1 MLQTKADIF
10 AICCCTTGK
19 QFMKMNL
26 QLLKFRNDNTSV
38 FFCQN
43 ENLSFIGDI
52 NDLWYQKKHPIQREC
67 KIFDTVKYCKI
78 ACKSSSLGNHL
89 QDETSGEDQ
98 PTGIIKN

>member
-26 QLLKFRNDNTSV
+26 QPLKFRNDNTSV

-52 NDLWYQKKHPIQREC
+52 NDL
-67 KIFDTVKYCKI
+67 
-78 ACKSSSLGNHL
+78 
-89 QDETSGEDQ
+89 
-98 PTGIIKN
+98 